1 MNLSLSPLN
10 NVNFMRKHKAPSTPQ
25 IRSLDYETGDSF
37 SVDKTELSR
46 LNKEMRTGTLS
57 KEDMDKLILSRI
69 PKTIEHAKL
78 FVNDNPDF
86 ELDDVIQGLL
96 IVVTETA
103 KTHKL
108 GNKTSFN
115 TVAYRKEETYL
126 KNLLKQKE
134 NGFETVRY
142 ESLKNTEDVDLYSDI
157 FKELRTEAVE
167 DKLKAIRP
175 REEEVIKRIHGFYSS
190 DDLDKS
196 YKQIGEEYGVCGQR
210 IRELQLFGE
219 RKLRL
224 PAHSKDLRI
233 FDTKAFNNPED
244 ILDLK
249 ADIENKKS
257 NL

>member
-103 KTHKL
+103 KTHK
-108 GNKTSFN
+108 
-115 TVAYRKEETYL
+115 
-126 KNLLKQKE
+126 
-134 NGFETVRY
+134 
-142 ESLKNTEDVDLYSDI
+142 
-157 FKELRTEAVE
+157 
-167 DKLKAIRP
+167 
-175 REEEVIKRIHGFYSS
+175 
-190 DDLDKS
+190 
-196 YKQIGEEYGVCGQR
+196 
-210 IRELQLFGE
+210 
-219 RKLRL
+219 
-224 PAHSKDLRI
+224 
-233 FDTKAFNNPED
+233 
-244 ILDLK
+244 
-249 ADIENKKS
+249 
-257 NL
+257 